1 MKSFVFIIAF
11 LFLVRPIIPV
21 VDYVVNYEY
30 IAHELCENKD
40 KPELKCNG
48 KCHVAKKIS
57 ESTNSD
63 NSNKSK
69 SFSEI
74 EILFFQEENFNFKKF
89 IFHTKSITIFHYE
102 NLYFHM
108 SSSDYFHPPC

>member
-11 LFLVRPIIPV
+11 LFLVRPIVPV
-21 VDYVVNYEY
+21 VDYLINYEY
-30 IAHELCENKD
+30 ISNELCENKD

-48 KCHVAKKIS
+48 KCHLAKKIT
-57 ESTNSD
+57 ETTNTD

-69 SFSEI
+69 SFLEI
-74 EILFFQEENFNFKKF
+74 EILFFQEENFNLKRI
-89 IFHTKSITIFHYE
+89 IFHTKSITKFHYE

>member
-11 LFLVRPIIPV
+11 LFLVRPLIPV
-21 VDYVVNYEY
+21 IDYVVNYEY
-30 IAHELCENKD
+30 ISTKLCENKD
-40 KPELKCNG
+40 KPELNCNG

-63 NSNKSK
+63 NTNKLKSN
-69 SFSEI
+69 SEV
-74 EILFFQEENFNFKKF
+74 EILFFQTDNFDFRKF
-89 IFHTKSITIFHYE
+89 IFHTKSITKFHYE